1 MLKLKKKR
9 IVAIITIMGLLL
21 LGAVGCQESKG
32 GKNIGFSLTASNL
45 QQYNTSRVPADLNE
59 ITFEFSE
66 EVAKG
71 DISLQENSSV
81 LNGLEVSISG
91 TKLKLSNLKLDEFK
105 VYNLK
110 LTAANN
116 DGKQITSDLQ
126 FITESNE
133 QLENENSTMMQAFYW
148 NLKKKSLWNEL
159 ANKADELSE
168 NGITSLWLPPANK
181 CSTQASVG
189 YKPYDFWDLG
199 EFKQAGGVRTKY
211 GTRKQL
217 EKALDEIHAADM
229 KAYFDA
235 VFNHRFAPGNKNIES
250 TQLSSGKEIRSYTDL
265 PNMKGREKYYSQA
278 KLWDWNNN
286 AFDAVDYDAKSES
299 EIQPQLFKGKEWDDT
314 FAKDFLLAADV
325 DYQNQKVVN
334 EMKAWG
340 TWITNEVGF
349 DGFRIDAIKHVSSP
363 FMDQW
368 LDHVQQNTDKDI
380 FFVGEAWEV
389 NDQKLINY
397 LKDVDNPNLKV
408 FDFALR
414 SAFENL
420 RDGALDMRELKTR
433 GLVNKSNYNN
443 QVVTFVDN
451 HDTDRKEGSYTR
463 SISARTYQAYTY
475 ILMHEYGTPTVYWKD
490 YYVEDMKEGLDK
502 LLAARQKFAYGKGRV
517 ADSTDKDTFVYVREG
532 KENVAKSG
540 LVELITKKDIT
551 GKVAK
556 AVEVKFTYEPEGKP
570 DSVTIAGGFNGWDK
584 TATPLKDED
593 GDGVYEAT
601 QLLPPGEYPYKFVVN
616 GEEWIEPPNAEK
628 YTGDGYG
635 GKNAVAVVKKQKG
648 NRNQGPKQKIIKK
661 TVKTN
666 KENTAFVDYTGNV
679 PGIITTDEQGKADF
693 KVKASSSE
701 GWSVWV
707 PIYRN

>member
-1 MLKLKKKR
+1 MFKLNKKR
-9 IVAIITIMGLLL
+9 VIALMTIIGLLL
-21 LGAVGCQESKG
+21 LGVVGCQDNETSKQLG
-32 GKNIGFSLTASNL
+32 FNITNSNL
-45 QQYNTSRVPADLNE
+45 EQYNTSKIPTELSE
-59 ITFEFSE
+59 ISFDFSTP
-66 EVAKG
+66 VAEA
-71 DISLQENSSV
+71 DISLQENETV
-81 LNGLEVSISG
+81 VKDTKVSIEG
-91 TKLKLSNLKLDEFK
+91 NKLKLSSLNLDAFK

-110 LTAANN
+110 LTAQSNN
-116 DGKQITSDLQ
+116 GEQITNDVQ
-126 FITESNE
+126 FITESNR
-133 QLENENSTMMQAFYW
+133 QLENENDTMMQAFYW
-148 NLKKKSLWNEL
+148 NLEKKSLWNEL
-159 ANKADELSE
+159 ANKADQLSN

-181 CSTQASVG
+181 CSTQSSVG

-199 EFKQAGGVRTKY
+199 EFDQAGGVRTKY
-211 GTRKQL
+211 GTRQQL

-235 VFNHRFAPGNKNIES
+235 VFNHRFAPGKKNIET
-250 TQLSSGKEIRSYTDL
+250 TQLSSGKEIKSYTDL
-265 PNMKGREKYYSQA
+265 PNMKGREEYYSQA
-278 KLWDWNNN
+278 ETWDWDNN

-299 EIQPQLFKGKEWDDT
+299 EIQAKLFKGKEWDDT

-368 LDHVQQNTDKDI
+368 LDHVQQNTEKDI

-389 NDQKLINY
+389 NDQKLIDY
-397 LKDVDNPNLKV
+397 LQDVDNSNLKV

-414 SAFENL
+414 GAFENL

-433 GLVNKSNYNN
+433 GLVNQPNYHN
-443 QVVTFVDN
+443 QAVTFIDN

-463 SISARTYQAYTY
+463 SISDRTYQAYTY
-475 ILMHEYGTPTVYWKD
+475 ILMHEHGTPTIYWKD
-490 YYVEDMKEGLDK
+490 YYVEDMKKELDK
-502 LLAARQKFAYGKGRV
+502 LLAARQKFAYGPGRV
-517 ADSTDKDTFVYVREG
+517 ANSTDKDTFVYLREG
-532 KENVAKSG
+532 KEKVTQSG
-540 LVELITKKDIT
+540 LVELITKKDTT
-551 GKVAK
+551 GKVAQ
-556 AVEVKFTYEPEGKP
+556 AVKYKFTYEPEGNP

-601 QLLPPGEYPYKFVVN
+601 QMLPPGEYPYKFVVN
-616 GEEWIEPPNAEK
+616 GEQWVEPPNAEK

-635 GKNAVAVVKKQKG
+635 GKNAVAVVEKKKG
-648 NRNQGPKQKIIKK
+648 NSSQGPKQKIIKK
-661 TVKTN
+661 TVTTN
-666 KENTAFVDYTGNV
+666 KANTAFVDYTGNV
-679 PGIITTDEQGKADF
+679 PGIITTDDQGQADF
-693 KVKASSSE
+693 KVKASAAE

-707 PIYRN
+707 PIYKK